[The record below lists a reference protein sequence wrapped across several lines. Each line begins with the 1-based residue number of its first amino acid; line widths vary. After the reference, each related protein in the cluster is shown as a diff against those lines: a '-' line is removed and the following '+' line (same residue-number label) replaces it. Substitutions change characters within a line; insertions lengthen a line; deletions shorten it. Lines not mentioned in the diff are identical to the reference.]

1 MSFMRGAELMSV
13 VAAQSGESSRV
24 IWGLIALSV
33 VLEIIV
39 LAVCITIVRRRRRK
53 RGELPRRD

>member
-1 MSFMRGAELMSV
+1 MSLMRGAELMV
-13 VAAQSGESSRV
+13 VVSAQSGESSRV

-33 VLEIIV
+33 VLEITV
-39 LAVCITIVRRRRRK
+39 LAVCITIVRQRRRK

>member
-1 MSFMRGAELMSV
+1 MSLMRGVELMSV
-13 VAAQSGESSRV
+13 VSAQSGESSRV

-33 VLEIIV
+33 VLEITV

-53 RGELPRRD
+53 SGESPRRD

>member
-1 MSFMRGAELMSV
+1 MSLMRGVELMSV
-13 VAAQSGESSRV
+13 VSAQSGESSRV

-33 VLEIIV
+33 VLEITV

-53 RGELPRRD
+53 NGESPRRD